1 MEKIILN
8 TSSLTAKYTLPDQA
22 EKTYSTK
29 SNPSKT
35 ENMSV
40 LFVKDKSSM
49 FEYGSPND
57 EIQQNI
63 ILSNESESEI
73 TEIRLVE
80 TIGNG
85 AHFKPGSVTIEDVP
99 YENMDITNQITL
111 PNSLPPNTSALV
123 SYILVIDEQPNVDS
137 VALKTNVT
145 FNVNEIQDMSED
157 TPEVTIAITEN
168 KLTIQKT
175 SERAALSGST
185 LVYTNVITNTGKYKN
200 TNIVFTDQIPVGTT
214 FVNGSVKINNQ
225 DQPTFNPA
233 DGFALDDMEIGTQ
246 TTITFSVKVD

>member
-1 MEKIILN
+1 MEKTILN
-8 TSSLTAKYTLPDQA
+8 TSNLTSKYTLPDQT
-22 EKTYSTK
+22 EKTYSTN
-29 SNPSKT
+29 SNQSKT

-49 FEYGSPND
+49 FEFGSPND

-73 TEIRLVE
+73 TDIRLVE
-80 TIGNG
+80 TIGSG

-111 PNSLPPNTSALV
+111 PNSLLPNTSALV

-145 FNVNEIQDMSED
+145 FDVNEIQDISED
-157 TPEVTIAITEN
+157 TPEVTIEITEN
-168 KLTIQKT
+168 KISIQKT
-175 SERAALSGST
+175 SESVAISGST
-185 LVYTNVITNTGKYKN
+185 IIYKNVISNIGKYKN
-200 TNIVFTDQIPVGTT
+200 TNLVFIDQIPNGTT
-214 FVNGSVKINNQ
+214 FVNGSVKVNNQ
-225 DQPTFNPA
+225 EKPTYDPA
-233 DGFALDDMEIGTQ
+233 IGFALDDIEVGAQ
-246 TTITFSVKVD
+246 TTITFSVKID